1 MLPRHVPGPFSMP
14 RGPDVAM
21 IDAHCH
27 FWRLNQNDCTWPPP
41 ELTAIHRD
49 FFPDDWQRAANA
61 VGIDAAI
68 AVQSQPSDGDTD
80 WLLEL
85 TRDDPRMAGMIGWV
99 NLAAPGAPGRIA
111 ALAEHPKLRG
121 LRPMLQDLPDDD
133 WILQPIVTPAIEAM
147 VAHGLCLDVLVRP
160 RHLPHLL
167 RFAERHPALRVVI
180 DHAAKPDIAG
190 GVLDPWRARIARLA
204 EFPNVVCKLSG
215 LLTEAGEAW
224 RPDALRPYLDHLL
237 ATFGPRRL
245 LWGSDWPVVNLA
257 ADYSRWFDLVDTI
270 TGVAGD
276 ERAALFGDN
285 AARVY
290 GIEARGN
297 QACDIC

>member
-1 MLPRHVPGPFSMP
+1 MLPRHAPGPFSMP
-14 RGPDVAM
+14 RGPGVAM

-27 FWRLNQNDCTWPPP
+27 FWRLYQNDCTWPPAA
-41 ELTAIHRD
+41 LTAIHRD
-49 FFPDDWQRAANA
+49 FLPDDWQREADA
-61 VGIDAAI
+61 VGIRAAI
-68 AVQSQPSDGDTD
+68 AVQSQPSDRDTD

-99 NLAAPGAPGRIA
+99 NLAVPGAPGRIA

-121 LRPMLQDLPDDD
+121 LRPMLQDLPDND
-133 WILQPIVTPAIEAM
+133 WILQPIVRPAIEAM
-147 VAHGLCLDVLVRP
+147 VAHSLCFDALVRP

-167 RFAERHPALRVVI
+167 RFAERHPTLRIVI
-180 DHAAKPDIAG
+180 DHAAKPDVAG
-190 GVLDPWRARIARLA
+190 GILDPWRAYMAELA
-204 EFPNVVCKLSG
+204 KFPSVVCKLSG

-224 RPDALRPYLDHLL
+224 RPGALRPYLDHLL

-245 LWGSDWPVVNLA
+245 LWGSDWPVVNLT
-257 ADYSRWFDLVDTI
+257 ADYPRWFD
-270 TGVAGD
+270 VADKLAGLAED

-290 GIEARGN
+290 GIEA
-297 QACDIC
+297 